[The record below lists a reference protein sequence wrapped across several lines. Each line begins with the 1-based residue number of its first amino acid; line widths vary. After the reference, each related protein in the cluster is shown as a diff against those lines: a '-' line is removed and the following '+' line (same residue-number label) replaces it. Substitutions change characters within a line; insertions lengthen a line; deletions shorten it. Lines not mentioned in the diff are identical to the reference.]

1 MTEYC
6 AFIQIYATEVSVK
19 ITGKCPGLNQGITEH
34 ELIKVLKL
42 CMVGVF
48 MDVCVCVCERER
60 ERGRKINV
68 STTDLSESKKLK
80 LIFIL
85 FFLVVFISQI
95 HSGIIFK

>member
-60 ERGRKINV
+60 ERGGER
-68 STTDLSESKKLK
+68 LMCQQQ
-80 LIFIL
+80 
-85 FFLVVFISQI
+85 ISLNQ
-95 HSGIIFK
+95 KN